1 MSKND
6 HTAIPAPKDLGL
18 LTLGVIGVGTSGPI
32 IAASIMPVP
41 SLIFWRNLGGALI
54 MLPFALKNGEW
65 KSREERHAILLSS
78 CAGVFLA
85 AHFICFFLA
94 MRFTS
99 VAAGTALAALQ
110 PIFTAIYFKTRGGVI
125 PRRAW
130 GGMFIAFLSVL
141 LITGIDFQ
149 ISLRNFA
156 GDMLALLGA
165 ALAAGYMLIGSKAQQ
180 KLSTSTYTSACY
192 LTCAITALLIGL
204 ATGSQFLHF
213 EARQW
218 WLVIGLILGA
228 QLLGHTMFN
237 MALRRVS
244 PVFVALIVFFEVPV
258 SAIIAYFWIGQVPP
272 AGIIPGIIGLLV
284 GCGIFVSRAKVVPI
298 ND

>member
-1 MSKND
+1 MSKHD

-41 SLIFWRNLGGALI
+41 SLIFWRNLGGALM

-65 KSREERHAILLSS
+65 KSREERRAILLSS

-156 GDMLALLGA
+156 GDLLALLGA

-192 LTCAITALLIGL
+192 LTCAITGLLIAI

-218 WLVIGLILGA
+218 WLVIALILGA
-228 QLLGHTMFN
+228 QFLGHPMFN

-244 PVFVALIVFFEVPV
+244 PVFVALIVFLEVPV
-258 SAIIAYFWIGQVPP
+258 RAVIAYFWIDQVPP
-272 AGIIPGIIGLLV
+272 TGIIPGIIGLLI

>member
-1 MSKND
+1 
-6 HTAIPAPKDLGL
+6 
-18 LTLGVIGVGTSGPI
+18 
-32 IAASIMPVP
+32 MPVP
-41 SLIFWRNLGGALI
+41 SLVFWRNLGGALI
-54 MLPFALKNGEW
+54 MLPFALKNREW
-65 KSREERHAILLSS
+65 KSSEERRAILLSS
-78 CAGVFLA
+78 GAGVLLA

-110 PIFTAIYFKTRGGVI
+110 PVFTAFYCRTRGGVI

-130 GGMFIAFLSVL
+130 GGMLIAFLSVL

-156 GDMLALLGA
+156 GDMFALLGA

-180 KLSTSTYTSACY
+180 KLSTSTYTSVCY
-192 LTCAITALLIGL
+192 LTCAITALLIAL

-258 SAIIAYFWIGQVPP
+258 SALIAFFWIDQVPP
-272 AGIIPGIIGLLV
+272 AGIIPGIIGLLI
-284 GCGIFVSRAKVVPI
+284 GCAIFVSRAKVVPI

>member
-1 MSKND
+1 MSKHD

-32 IAASIMPVP
+32 IAASVMPVP
-41 SLIFWRNLGGALI
+41 SLVFWRNLGGALI
-54 MLPFALKNGEW
+54 MLPFALKNREW
-65 KSREERHAILLSS
+65 KSSEERRAILLSS
-78 CAGVFLA
+78 GAGVFLA

-110 PIFTAIYFKTRGGVI
+110 PVFTAIYFKTRGGVI

-130 GGMFIAFLSVL
+130 GGMLIAFLSVL

-156 GDMLALLGA
+156 GDMFALLGA

-180 KLSTSTYTSACY
+180 KLSTSTYTSVCY
-192 LTCAITALLIGL
+192 LTCAFTALFIAL

-258 SAIIAYFWIGQVPP
+258 SALIAFFWIDQVPP
-272 AGIIPGIIGLLV
+272 AGIIPGIIGLLI
-284 GCGIFVSRAKVVPI
+284 GCAIFVSRAKVVPI

>member
-1 MSKND
+1 MSKHD

-32 IAASIMPVP
+32 IAASAMPVP

-110 PIFTAIYFKTRGGVI
+110 PIFTAIYFKTPGGVI

-192 LTCAITALLIGL
+192 LTCAITALLIAL

-258 SAIIAYFWIGQVPP
+258 SALIAFFWIDQVPP

-284 GCGIFVSRAKVVPI
+284 GCGIFVSRTKVVPI

>member
-1 MSKND
+1 MSKHD

-32 IAASIMPVP
+32 IAASVMPVP
-41 SLIFWRNLGGALI
+41 SLVFWRNLGGALI
-54 MLPFALKNGEW
+54 MLPFALKNREW
-65 KSREERHAILLSS
+65 KSSEERRAILLSS
-78 CAGVFLA
+78 GAGVLLA

-99 VAAGTALAALQ
+99 VAAGTALAARQ
-110 PIFTAIYFKTRGGVI
+110 PVFTAIYFKTRGGVI

-130 GGMFIAFLSVL
+130 GGMLIAFLSVL

-156 GDMLALLGA
+156 GDMFALLGA

-180 KLSTSTYTSACY
+180 KLSTSTYTSVCY
-192 LTCAITALLIGL
+192 LTCAFTALFIAL

-258 SAIIAYFWIGQVPP
+258 SALIAFFWIDQVPP
-272 AGIIPGIIGLLV
+272 AGIIPGIIGLLI
-284 GCGIFVSRAKVVPI
+284 GCAIFVSRAKVVPI